1 MQQKHMRRLAL
12 EQASMS
18 LQENSVGNTQN
29 VKKLIFKHP
38 STTRTKWCMV
48 LESLAILITCT

>member
-29 VKKLIFKHP
+29 VKKLIFKHHIVP
-38 STTRTKWCMV
+38 QELSGVWCWNH
-48 LESLAILITCT
+48 LPF